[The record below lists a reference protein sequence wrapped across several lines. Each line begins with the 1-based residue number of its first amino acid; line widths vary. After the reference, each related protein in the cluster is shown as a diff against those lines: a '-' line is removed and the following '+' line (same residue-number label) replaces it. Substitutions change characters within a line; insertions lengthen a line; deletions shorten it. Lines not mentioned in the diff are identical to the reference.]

1 MAVEFSPHV
10 TVNAV
15 VPSQIA
21 SARTDKMPAYKA
33 AAVAATPLKR
43 LVTQA
48 EIATMVALV
57 CSPAFDFVTGRAIIL
72 DGGRSIPVFPKL
84 NLGVGTE
91 P

>member
-1 MAVEFSPHV
+1 VELAPSV

-21 SARTDKMPAYKA
+21 SPRTDRMPAYKA
-33 AAVAATPLKR
+33 AAIAGTPLGR

-48 EIATMVALV
+48 EIARMVALL
-57 CSPAFDFVTGRAIIL
+57 CSPAFDFVTGRAIVL

-84 NLGVGTE
+84 DLAAGAE